1 MLESREVESVV
12 LQLVSLSDTARTSVL
27 GQNAPVTWFVFR
39 SPWWLAFMELA
50 RFRTLSGGKLDV
62 TCSWVK

>member
-27 GQNAPVTWFVFR
+27 GQRTPATWFVFR
-39 SPWWLAFMELA
+39 SSWWLAFMELA
-50 RFRTLSGGKLDV
+50 RFRTLNDGKFDV